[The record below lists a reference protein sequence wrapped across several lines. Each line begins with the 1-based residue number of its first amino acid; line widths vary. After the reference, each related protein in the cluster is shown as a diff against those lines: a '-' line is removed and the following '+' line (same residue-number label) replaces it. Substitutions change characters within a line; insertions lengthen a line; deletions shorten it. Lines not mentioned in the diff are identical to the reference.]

1 MKLAL
6 FSTLLVAVAS
16 AAETSDSCITDACGR
31 AVAFSN
37 CKARRWPVAHE
48 NDCSSF
54 LRYTSVPA
62 PTTVVQ
68 TATEQSTVTL
78 VDVVTLTPETEAET
92 ATQQD
97 VTSTTSFTPDPETF
111 VVSVIPTKIVVVTV
125 TQDPLLY
132 TEVNTVKVTNTD
144 TANMAKRAVETQ
156 SPGTIIKPTRIPSY
170 ARSCSSP
177 EQYSS
182 ACACLVVEET
192 TIEGSGITVT
202 ETADG
207 SPATRTQINTA
218 TRPAVTITTTLPAK
232 TRTITITLPAPQ
244 VTESTTLD
252 AVTISSFYTED
263 PDKVTITD
271 ATTQVDKT
279 TSTVTQTR
287 SVGPVCSTYTPS
299 DSTCGCKFEVLCGRS
314 VVLTDA
320 DTFFSHIDFLDNVGS
335 FEECMSRCDNNPACQ
350 FGDFAEL
357 SDGSGLCSSYARN
370 PGLAGTQNMEGY
382 KYFEKNGNVVCSDC
396 SSN

>member
-1 MKLAL
+1 
-6 FSTLLVAVAS
+6 
-16 AAETSDSCITDACGR
+16 
-31 AVAFSN
+31 
-37 CKARRWPVAHE
+37 
-48 NDCSSF
+48 
-54 LRYTSVPA
+54 
-62 PTTVVQ
+62 
-68 TATEQSTVTL
+68 
-78 VDVVTLTPETEAET
+78 
-92 ATQQD
+92 
-97 VTSTTSFTPDPETF
+97 
-111 VVSVIPTKIVVVTV
+111 
-125 TQDPLLY
+125 
-132 TEVNTVKVTNTD
+132 
-144 TANMAKRAVETQ
+144 MAKRAVETQ

-170 ARSCSSP
+170 ARSCANP

-182 ACACLVVEET
+182 ACACLGVEET

-207 SPATRTQINTA
+207 SPATRTQIDTA

-232 TRTITITLPAPQ
+232 TRTISITLPAAQ
-244 VTESTTLD
+244 VTETNTFD

-263 PDKVTITD
+263 PDMLTVTD
-271 ATTQVDKT
+271 MTTQVDKT

-299 DSTCGCKFEVLCGRS
+299 GSTCGCKFEVLCGRS
-314 VVLTDA
+314 VVLTDS

-357 SDGSGLCSSYARN
+357 PDGNGLCSSYARN
-370 PGLAGTQNMEGY
+370 PGLVGTQDTQGY
-382 KYFEKNGNVVCSDC
+382 KYFEKNGNVVCSGC